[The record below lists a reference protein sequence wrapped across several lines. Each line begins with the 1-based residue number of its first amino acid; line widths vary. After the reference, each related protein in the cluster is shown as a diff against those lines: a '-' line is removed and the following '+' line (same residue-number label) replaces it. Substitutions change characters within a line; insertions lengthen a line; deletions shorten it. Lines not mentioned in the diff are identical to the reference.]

1 MEGKRKSELK
11 AARSS
16 WIAAEKCKDVA
27 ETQLVEAKT
36 KNLEVCHQVCN
47 LTDELGK
54 AKRQLSELK
63 VCDEEA

>member
-1 MEGKRKSELK
+1 MVEEKENELRE
-11 AARSS
+11 ARSN
-16 WIAAEKCKDVA
+16 WIAAETWKGVA

-36 KNLEVCHQVCN
+36 MNLEVSNQLGS

-63 VCDEEA
+63 VCEEA